1 MLDGRPFFLSVIPST
16 IKYDQAV
23 ETEQEREKEE
33 IRKILVQQIP
43 HLNDGRLLFEP
54 DEAAEMHAGAVGMVR
69 KNENTTVLTTYGNV
83 TTVESRSSSENGAKN
98 ALESM
103 KQNIY
108 S

>member
-54 DEAAEMHAGAVGMVR
+54 EEAEEMHRGAVGMVR
-69 KNENTTVLTTYGNV
+69 NNDNTTVLTTYANV
-83 TTVESRSSSENGAKN
+83 TAVESRSSSENGAKN
-98 ALESM
+98 ALDSM